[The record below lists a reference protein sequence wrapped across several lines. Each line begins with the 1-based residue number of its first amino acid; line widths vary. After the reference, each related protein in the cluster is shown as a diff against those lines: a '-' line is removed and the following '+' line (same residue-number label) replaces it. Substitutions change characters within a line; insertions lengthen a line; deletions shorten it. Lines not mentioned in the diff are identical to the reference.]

1 MDEQKKMFTNKSVTL
16 FLVIVISVSAIF
28 ETIVIALR
36 AMGLAV
42 FLMWVPTIA
51 AIIAGCIS
59 QKESNGKISFKKL
72 LQSIGFQKTSI
83 KWILLSCLIPAVYIG
98 IPYVLFWIAFPNSL
112 DMSKASVIQLVLMSV
127 VGIFIGLIT
136 AIGEEIGWRGYLVPA
151 TLERVGIK
159 KALIYTSIFWGVW
172 HLPILIS
179 GLYMPG
185 TPAWYSV
192 PAFLFMIIPVGMIYG
207 IITIKTKSI
216 WPAIFLHAAH
226 NTFDQLIFG
235 TVTVA
240 NNKMFFV
247 SETGIFT
254 IIFAWIVA
262 VFLVT
267 TLIISKKPGNTGFS
281 RDIRTE
287 FTTDL
292 LLSD

>member
-159 KALIYTSIFWGVW
+159 RALIYTSIFWGVW

-185 TPAWYSV
+185 TPCS
-192 PAFLFMIIPVGMIYG
+192 
-207 IITIKTKSI
+207 
-216 WPAIFLHAAH
+216 
-226 NTFDQLIFG
+226 
-235 TVTVA
+235 
-240 NNKMFFV
+240 
-247 SETGIFT
+247 
-254 IIFAWIVA
+254 
-262 VFLVT
+262 
-267 TLIISKKPGNTGFS
+267 GFS
-281 RDIRTE
+281 FYDYTCWN
-287 FTTDL
+287 DL
-292 LLSD
+292 RNNNDKNKKYLACYLFACSS

>member
-98 IPYVLFWIAFPNSL
+98 IPYVLFGIAFPNSL

-136 AIGEEIGWRGYLVPA
+136 AIGEEIGWRGYLVPD

-262 VFLVT
+262 VFLY
-267 TLIISKKPGNTGFS
+267 KKCN
-281 RDIRTE
+281 D
-287 FTTDL
+287 
-292 LLSD
+292 

>member
-159 KALIYTSIFWGVW
+159 KGTNIYFYILGCMAL
-172 HLPILIS
+172 
-179 GLYMPG
+179 
-185 TPAWYSV
+185 AYSYIRSV
-192 PAFLFMIIPVGMIYG
+192 YAGNSRM
-207 IITIKTKSI
+207 
-216 WPAIFLHAAH
+216 
-226 NTFDQLIFG
+226 
-235 TVTVA
+235 
-240 NNKMFFV
+240 
-247 SETGIFT
+247 
-254 IIFAWIVA
+254 
-262 VFLVT
+262 VFC
-267 TLIISKKPGNTGFS
+267 SGFS
-281 RDIRTE
+281 FYDYTCWN
-287 FTTDL
+287 DL
-292 LLSD
+292 RNNNDKNKKYLACYLFACSS

>member
-192 PAFLFMIIPVGMIYG
+192 PAFLFMIIPVGMIYP
-207 IITIKTKSI
+207 SYCR
-216 WPAIFLHAAH
+216 
-226 NTFDQLIFG
+226 
-235 TVTVA
+235 
-240 NNKMFFV
+240 
-247 SETGIFT
+247 S
-254 IIFAWIVA
+254 VA
-262 VFLVT
+262 VVFQKLSPRSLISTKRSQGVKREPYCVASRCIIAT
-267 TLIISKKPGNTGFS
+267 TSPAPRESI
-281 RDIRTE
+281 
-287 FTTDL
+287 
-292 LLSD
+292 

>member
-83 KWILLSCLIPAVYIG
+83 KWIIPAVYIG

-136 AIGEEIGWRGYLVPA
+136 AIGWLARENKIDFECSNGDDCLFLSVNVYIG
-151 TLERVGIK
+151 
-159 KALIYTSIFWGVW
+159 
-172 HLPILIS
+172 
-179 GLYMPG
+179 
-185 TPAWYSV
+185 
-192 PAFLFMIIPVGMIYG
+192 
-207 IITIKTKSI
+207 
-216 WPAIFLHAAH
+216 
-226 NTFDQLIFG
+226 
-235 TVTVA
+235 
-240 NNKMFFV
+240 
-247 SETGIFT
+247 
-254 IIFAWIVA
+254 
-262 VFLVT
+262 
-267 TLIISKKPGNTGFS
+267 
-281 RDIRTE
+281 
-287 FTTDL
+287 
-292 LLSD
+292 

>member
-136 AIGEEIGWRGYLVPA
+136 AIGEEIGWRGYLVPRS
-151 TLERVGIK
+151 EERRVGK
-159 KALIYTSIFWGVW
+159 ECLR
-172 HLPILIS
+172 LCR
-179 GLYMPG
+179 
-185 TPAWYSV
+185 
-192 PAFLFMIIPVGMIYG
+192 
-207 IITIKTKSI
+207 
-216 WPAIFLHAAH
+216 
-226 NTFDQLIFG
+226 
-235 TVTVA
+235 
-240 NNKMFFV
+240 
-247 SETGIFT
+247 
-254 IIFAWIVA
+254 
-262 VFLVT
+262 
-267 TLIISKKPGNTGFS
+267 S
-281 RDIRTE
+281 RW
-287 FTTDL
+287 
-292 LLSD
+292 SPYH